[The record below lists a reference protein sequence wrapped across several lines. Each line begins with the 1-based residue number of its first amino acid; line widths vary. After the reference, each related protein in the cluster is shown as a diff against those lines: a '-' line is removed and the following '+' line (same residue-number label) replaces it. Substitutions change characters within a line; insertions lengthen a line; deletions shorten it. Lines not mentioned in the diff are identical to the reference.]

1 MVPGEATIFL
11 SPFPEPQGGLLY
23 SFYSTV
29 FIVPVREGE
38 SRMAKKSILTL
49 LLCSLLV
56 AVSPADARTR
66 PTHAAGS
73 DNEPLQAQ
81 SLLGATPAVGESI
94 SVNVG
99 TETFVFGITKEVA
112 IKEMGYLL
120 SARSKSA
127 LVAKPC
133 EGGSLFANKVMPY
146 LQNSKEMQDSLK
158 VRRMARQIRY
168 QIMAQSVK
176 NDKTAD
182 PKLVDALMKF
192 YAMSVNSPLVVLDK
206 SPLPEFIREPG
217 AGPCM
222 MPIGVVAQDEKGEP
236 VALETS
242 VLCITDLGEEG
253 KKPMLSIS
261 EAVDNDTLDIILGHE
276 NAHAIQYDMYGP
288 AWYSIKRISNNG
300 HDTPYI
306 TDQAMGL
313 IEGWAEAFEA
323 VYGPNTIQFKD
334 KDRAK
339 WGISEF
345 LYDRQDPIRRERYVW
360 GDPKKRTGKM
370 KNAAQLMACEGVIA
384 GLFYDILTSRAINA
398 PLEKSLTVFFAA
410 KPDSFVP
417 FARAWLKFF
426 PDDRNVMSRIILEN
440 VNYVTMNNEAAK
452 LYQAYYSAKLAY
464 VQKTGT
470 KEAHDTAKAAFTSF
484 KEGLFKKAAAGEDL
498 FGNVGPDMW
507 FEGFWKSNKPHEE
520 EVLSKIQ
527 VARREAKKQL
537 GIPLGDDDVGGWQ
550 FHLNLNTVSPKT
562 LAFIGFDAEDAKKIV
577 EARNAKGFLTGDPMK
592 AFAAIVGAEKMKG
605 YTTKMKLE
613 TLTLEEKKKETA
625 AKQTK
630 ILWPEDCEKLYKG
643 ADL

>member
-1 MVPGEATIFL
+1 
-11 SPFPEPQGGLLY
+11 
-23 SFYSTV
+23 
-29 FIVPVREGE
+29 
-38 SRMAKKSILTL
+38 MAKKSILVL
-49 LLCSLLV
+49 LLCSLLA
-56 AVSPADARTR
+56 AVSPTEARTR

-73 DNEPLQAQ
+73 DSEPVSAQ
-81 SLLGATPAVGESI
+81 SLLGCTPAIGESI

-99 TETFVFGITKEVA
+99 SETFVFGITKEAA
-112 IKEMGYLL
+112 IKEMGFLL
-120 SARSKSA
+120 STRSKSA

-133 EGGSLFANKVMPY
+133 DGGSLFATKVMPY

-168 QIMAQSVK
+168 QILAQSVK
-176 NDKTAD
+176 NDKSAD

-222 MPIGVVAQDEKGEP
+222 MPIGIVAEDAQGTP
-236 VALETS
+236 QALETS

-276 NAHAIQYDMYGP
+276 NAHAIQYDMYGA
-288 AWYSIKRISNNG
+288 AWYAIKRLSNNG

-306 TDQAMGL
+306 TDQAMAL

-323 VYGPNTIQFKD
+323 VYGPNTVQFKD

-360 GDPKKRTGKM
+360 GDPKKRTGRM

-384 GLFYDILTSRAINA
+384 GLYYDILTSRAINA
-398 PLEKSLTVFFAA
+398 PLEKALTVFFAA

-426 PDDRNVMSRIILEN
+426 PDDRNVLSRIILEN
-440 VNYVTMNNEAAK
+440 TNYVTMSKEAAN
-452 LYQAYYSAKLAY
+452 LYQAYYTAKLAY

-470 KEAHDTAKAAFTSF
+470 KEAHDTAKAAFNGF

-507 FEGFWKSNKPHEE
+507 FEGFWASNKPHEE
-520 EVLSKIQ
+520 EVLTKIQ
-527 VARREAKKQL
+527 IARREARKQL
-537 GIPLGDDDVGGWQ
+537 GVPEGSSGPAGWQ
-550 FHLNLNTVSPKT
+550 FHLNVNTVSAKT
-562 LAFIGFDAEDAKKIV
+562 LAFIGFDPEDAKKII
-577 EARNAKGFLTGDPMK
+577 EARVAKGFLTGDPMK
-592 AFAAIVGAEKMKG
+592 AIASIVGAEKMKG
-605 YTTKMKLE
+605 YTAKMKLN
-613 TLTLEEKKKETA
+613 TLTLEERKKETA
-625 AKQTK
+625 AMQTK
-630 ILWPEDCEKLYKG
+630 VLWPEDCEKLYKG